1 MAQRLI
7 QNNFVSGELAPDLY
21 GRVDIKQYF
30 QSAALIDNFVPKKT
44 GGIRKR
50 AGTELVK
57 SLTIAGADS
66 AAFRLFPFFRSRTQW
81 SAILMYRK
89 AGSSTIYYRTI
100 LEGGEFSE
108 ERTVSGVTQLPSA
121 EALAQLKSKQIG
133 DTMFFVRR
141 GMRAF
146 KAKMHYDEEF
156 PRAEWSSIPDIITVP
171 QPAFDEVTR
180 YWPEKGKR
188 EDLGYMPSTRTYALF
203 GVKSGVFSAPETRD
217 VGIWL
222 QWIGGAYVLLK
233 FSPDFSKYD
242 YYVVA
247 IRQGADWGVVATY
260 YPSTDSGSVSDVQS
274 WANSGATDS
283 ATIGE
288 NSYVC
293 GRIGGTVNQALRGM
307 TIDGRAVNADPDATS
322 KVTIGQD
329 EVLYHD
335 NALLVTGNLT
345 ATYKSATA
353 PIIAVRIWFGGL
365 LRRMEDGSVAAVD
378 EVGTTGQTTV
388 TLKSGDTTIQTWTVS
403 SIFSS
408 TYTTLQVDNPRK
420 TNNATYTLTIA
431 AADGTTPVVLRGII
445 LVSDSAQRQFKDEYY
460 AAGSVCGIQER
471 LTVGDGGMDC
481 GVVDVWQ
488 QRLMFASSQNLPFT
502 MWFSQVNDLYNFYAD
517 RPQTASD
524 AFSATIPAVK
534 ASRILHSLSG
544 QWLMLFTESGEYEVT
559 GGGSSGF
566 SYATINIRK
575 TSNVG
580 AHGDIEPI
588 VAEQKALFVAADG
601 RTVYDL
607 AYSLEQDNIIPRNR
621 SVFVPHLTERRK
633 IVKMAYQRYPDT
645 VVWVL
650 LDDGDLLS
658 FTYLPEQEVYAWARH
673 TMPQD
678 TGIKIVDI
686 NSPDTTSEDDG
697 WTDVTSDILLTLTSD
712 AEPTRVWVERLRPT
726 VNADSAPASTATC
739 ADHMGY
745 EAEDYPAAGNP
756 QRNVPARLV
765 TLRPESP
772 QNNSMGWTKNVH
784 DNVMRLYRSGTLKI
798 RPFVADETVGFTS
811 TALFET
817 GKPTVEDDVVT
828 FVTGDVKVLPF
839 AFHNETGQMEIESA
853 DEWPCEILS
862 IGYVIDVGYPP
873 NEGR

>member
-21 GRVDIKQYF
+21 GRVDIRQYF

-57 SLTIAGADS
+57 SLTITGADS

-100 LEGGEFSE
+100 LEGGGFSE
-108 ERTVSGVTQLPSA
+108 ERSVSGVTQLPSA
-121 EALAQLKSKQIG
+121 EALAQLKAKQIG

-146 KAKMHYDEEF
+146 KAKMHYDEEY
-156 PRAEWSSIPDIITVP
+156 PRVEWSSIPDVINVA
-171 QPAFDEVTR
+171 QPKFDSVEVN
-180 YWPEKGKR
+180 WPEKGKR

-203 GVKSGVFSAPETRD
+203 GVKSGVYSAPVTRD

-222 QWIGGAYVLLK
+222 QWIGGAYVRLR
-233 FSPDFSKYD
+233 FTPDFSQHD
-242 YYVVA
+242 YYVMA

-260 YPSTDSGSVSDVQS
+260 YPSVDSGTRTDVSA
-274 WANSGATDS
+274 WGADGVSTPG
-283 ATIGE
+283 TIGD
-288 NSYVC
+288 YTYYA
-293 GRIGGTVNQALRGM
+293 GTQTGGN
-307 TIDGRAVNADPDATS
+307 IPDAIFRRTDPETTAN
-322 KVTIGQD
+322 VTVTEDGEAKTKQ
-329 EVLYHD
+329 YHTT
-335 NALLVTGNLT
+335 ALLVTGDLT
-345 ATYKSATA
+345 ATYKSTA
-353 PIIAVRIWFGGL
+353 PLIAVRIWFGGL
-365 LRRMEDGSVAAVD
+365 LRRVEEDAVVAVD
-378 EVGTTGQTTV
+378 EIGTP
-388 TLKSGDTTIQTWTVS
+388 GDTTVELLNGSTSIQKWHVS
-403 SIFSS
+403 SIFSN
-408 TYTTLQVDNPRK
+408 TYTTLAIDEPVK
-420 TNNATYTLTIA
+420 VSSATYTLRIK
-431 AADGTTPVVLRGII
+431 ADDDTTPVVVRGIV
-445 LVSDSAQRQFKDEYY
+445 LVSDSAQREFKDEYY
-460 AAGSVCGIQER
+460 SAGSVTGIQER

-524 AFSATIPAVK
+524 AFSATIPAVR

-544 QWLMLFTESGEYEVT
+544 QWLMLFTEGGEYEIT

-566 SYATINIRK
+566 SFATINIRK

-673 TMPQD
+673 TMPKD
-678 TGIKIVDI
+678 TGLKIVDI
-686 NSPDTTSEDDG
+686 NSPDTTSEDND

-712 AEPTRVWVERLRPT
+712 IEPTRVWIERLRPT
-726 VNADSAPASTATC
+726 VNADSAPIFTATC

-745 EAEDYPAAGNP
+745 AAEDCPAAGNP
-756 QRNVPARLV
+756 QRNVLARLV
-765 TLRPESP
+765 TLRPETP
-772 QNNSMGWTKNVH
+772 QNNSMGWMKNVH
-784 DNVMRLYRSGTLKI
+784 DSVMRLYRSGTLKI

-811 TALFET
+811 TELFET
-817 GKPTVEDDVVT
+817 GKPTVEDDMVKLVN
-828 FVTGDVKVLPF
+828 GDVKVLPY
-839 AFHNETGQMEIESA
+839 AFHNETGQLEIESA

-862 IGYVIDVGYPP
+862 LGYVIDVGYPP